1 MSRIIVIVCL
11 TLSCCFIYGQ
21 EDNLDINGL
30 SIGIVPSALFNK
42 WIGYQVKV
50 GYGFL
55 DHLEVQV
62 NLAYISGKGRKKP
75 YNGYRFRSSLRYY
88 FLNDFEIDRFYI
100 EAGYLKRNV
109 DEKYMGTFDMIE
121 GAIIENPE
129 VNREKNLSGTYAM
142 FGGKQAFSDSFW
154 FEIGIGIGLGQFK
167 VVNQHDQS
175 EILTP
180 ESSWFSSYS
189 SDGNYQFTILIA
201 HFTVGYTF

>member
-1 MSRIIVIVCL
+1 MKRAIVIVSFVLSSCL
-11 TLSCCFIYGQ
+11 SYGQ

-30 SIGIVPSALFNK
+30 SAGIVPTALFNK
-42 WIGYQVKV
+42 WIGYQAKL

-62 NLAYISGKGRKKP
+62 NLAYLRGKGRNKP

-88 FLNDFEIDRFYI
+88 FLNDFENDRFYI

-109 DEKYMGTFDMIE
+109 DEKYAGTFNMID
-121 GAIIENPE
+121 GAIIKNPE
-129 VNREKNLSGTYAM
+129 VNREKNLNGAYAM

-154 FEIGIGIGLGQFK
+154 FEVGIGIGSGQYI

-175 EILTP
+175 GILIP
-180 ESSWFSSYS
+180 ESSLFSSYS
-189 SDGNYQFTILIA
+189 LDGNYQFLILIG
-201 HFTVGYTF
+201 HFTIGYSI